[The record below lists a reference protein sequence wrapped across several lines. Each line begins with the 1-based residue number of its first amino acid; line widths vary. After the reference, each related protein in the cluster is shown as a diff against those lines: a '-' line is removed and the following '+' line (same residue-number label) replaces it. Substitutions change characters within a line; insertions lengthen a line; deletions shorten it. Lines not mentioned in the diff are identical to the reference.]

1 MAAAMLPAGSFT
13 RFVVLLPAS
22 KIAGSLSQLL
32 PLVTPALD
40 PAAKVQV
47 LGCSSESGV
56 SQSVVSVLQGAGYRE
71 ARSDGSEVGSLIVS
85 FRRAVPFATLIHQ

>member
-1 MAAAMLPAGSFT
+1 MTAAALPAGSFT

-71 ARSDGSEVGSLIVS
+71 ARPDGSEVGSLMVL
-85 FRRAVPFATLIHQ
+85 FRRAFRSPR